1 MDRNTEATLHR
12 RKLGRVDRVTA
23 NGRIEDL
30 IRQVKARPS
39 GEKDEYSI
47 MVGGME
53 YGPAEI
59 DELAREL
66 GIQD

>member
-1 MDRNTEATLHR
+1 MDRNTEAALHR

-39 GEKDEYSI
+39 GERGEYSI
-47 MVGGME
+47 TVGGME
-53 YGPAEI
+53 YGPPEI